1 MRFLQ
6 RNGGFMKF
14 LAPTFYIKSTSDEGH
29 IEGYASVF
37 NVVDEQGD
45 NVIPGAFK
53 KAIEKFKS
61 TNKMPKMLWQHDT
74 KKPIGVWEEIEETEH
89 GLFVKGRILL
99 DLKYGREAW
108 SLLKNKAIDGLS
120 IGYKTT
126 KRARGKNSSLL
137 NDIDLLEIS
146 IVTFPACPDA
156 SVETVKADS
165 EIQHFECNDE
175 DTKIINTSS
184 EDIKSSN
191 VEDNQSLTDQRID
204 AFAELIKAIS
214 RLTQMVYQFL
224 K

>member
-1 MRFLQ
+1 
-6 RNGGFMKF
+6 MKF

-45 NVIPGAFK
+45 NVVYGAFK

-74 KKPIGVWEEIEETEH
+74 KKPIGVWEDLEETEH

-120 IGYKTT
+120 IGYRTT
-126 KRARGKNSSLL
+126 KRTKVKNSNLL

-156 SVETVKADS
+156 SVETVKSDS
-165 EIQHFECNDE
+165 EIQHSECGKE
-175 DTKIINTSS
+175 ETKIIDISS
-184 EDIKSSN
+184 DEEKSS
-191 VEDNQSLTDQRID
+191 DITDTQSLTDQRID